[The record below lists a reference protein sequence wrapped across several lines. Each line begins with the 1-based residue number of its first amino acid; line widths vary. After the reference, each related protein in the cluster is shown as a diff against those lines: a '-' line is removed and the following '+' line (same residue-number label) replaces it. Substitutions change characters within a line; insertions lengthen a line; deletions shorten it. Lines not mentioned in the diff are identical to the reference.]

1 MIGTAAS
8 GLGSIVGRCLT
19 ANRQA
24 ASICQQRARISGH
37 ADQTAHQAAAIQVA
51 AWTMAIQTLQPSQFK

>member
-1 MIGTAAS
+1 M
-8 GLGSIVGRCLT
+8 GRCLT